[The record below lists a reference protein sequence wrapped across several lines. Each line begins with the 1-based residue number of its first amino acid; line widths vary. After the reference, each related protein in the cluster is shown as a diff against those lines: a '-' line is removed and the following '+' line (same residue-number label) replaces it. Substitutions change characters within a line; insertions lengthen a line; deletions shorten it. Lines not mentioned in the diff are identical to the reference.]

1 MVAVASGA
9 SASPDRLA
17 RVKLRFHQTR
27 RAAAARDPIRDE
39 SRAEKAPKGQNETR
53 GFASREK
60 KRREARAYA

>member
-1 MVAVASGA
+1 MVAVASSA

-17 RVKLRFHQTR
+17 RVKLRFHLSR
-27 RAAAARDPIRDE
+27 RAAAARDPIRDK
-39 SRAEKAPKGQNETR
+39 SRAEKGETR